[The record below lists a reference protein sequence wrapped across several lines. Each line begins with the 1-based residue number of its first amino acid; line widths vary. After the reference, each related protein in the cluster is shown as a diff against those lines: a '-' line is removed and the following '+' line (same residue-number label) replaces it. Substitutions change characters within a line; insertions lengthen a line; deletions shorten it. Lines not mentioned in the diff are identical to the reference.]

1 MVNLK
6 TIQYRNAFTMIE
18 LIFAIVII
26 SIGILALPTILLQD
40 ASSQEAAL
48 MEEGIMMTTT
58 QTAQVLT
65 HSWDANSSP
74 LGAVLSTSEVVDIP
88 GSVGGAL
95 DRVAGTDFR
104 VGHFTDEGL
113 RRRMTPASDP
123 RASMGI
129 NGAVSNL
136 GSLNGN
142 VQTVTAADVGAAS
155 YKKQYQITTSVS
167 YVNDAADYTGSNIVF
182 NFSTVGGAASTNIK
196 MIQVTTLD
204 TTPGSMG
211 NSIQLTSYSANI
223 GEAEFFK
230 RRY

>member
-1 MVNLK
+1 MV
-6 TIQYRNAFTMIE
+6 TVRTVQYRNAFTMIE

-74 LGAVLSTSEVVDIP
+74 LGTLLSTSEVVDIP

-104 VGHFTDEGL
+104 VGHFFNEGL
-113 RRRMTPASDP
+113 RRRMTPASNP

-129 NGAVSNL
+129 NSAFLNL

-142 VQTVTAADVGAAS
+142 VQTVTAADVSNSS
-155 YKKQYQITTSVS
+155 YKKQFQITTNVS
-167 YVNDAADYTGSNIVF
+167 YVTDVTDYTASNIVF
-182 NFSTVGGAASTNIK
+182 NFSTGAIVGPTNIK

-204 TTPGSMG
+204 TTPGGMG

>member
-1 MVNLK
+1 
-6 TIQYRNAFTMIE
+6 MIE